1 MEQIMPYK
9 KSSGPGVAVMALILM
24 ANLSGTLHASSRQLW
39 KVGNFDETSVE
50 FKKTID
56 FSESAQEIS
65 FTVGKS
71 NPATDWCAYQP
82 GSGNVRAGRRPH
94 PFTIN
99 FDVPGTPS
107 GVYSLKTGLLVDTA
121 FLPDLQVEI
130 NGHRGLFHL
139 HPRLLY
145 GAGNA
150 SPVNSYAIIIA
161 RLPFRFIHK
170 GANKLVLTAIDDPVD
185 RIDPLA
191 GDWGNSS
198 FSYDA
203 LELDN
208 DSAEKNPAQDL
219 SAEVVPTIFYR
230 SKAGKVLEVLDLFIT
245 GIGLL
250 SKAEVTLSLGA
261 EKYVQKVQSEN
272 EFGEHHLEFEVPEF
286 QAPVKGEVVIISGAH
301 STRFPVSIS
310 PGKRWNIF
318 VVPNQHLDVGY
329 TDYQAKVAEIQSRA
343 IDETI
348 EMIRRQPDF
357 RYSPDAYWCVEQF
370 LRGRSQEQRQALL
383 EMIAQKKIFIPAQY
397 GSNLTGFASL
407 EDTIRSLYPSYQF
420 YLKNGGAFDYANIT
434 DVPSYSW
441 SYASVLAASGLK
453 YFVASGNNDG
463 RSSNPLI
470 TRLNESSPFWWVG
483 PDGGRILVWYS
494 LHYMQVNWLFGLPP
508 NIKAGRD
515 SLPRFLQAYSRPEYK
530 SDGAII
536 YGSQTENTDLF
547 PQQAALVGEWNENYA
562 FPKLRFSGFA
572 EAMRHIETQ
581 SGDSIPVL
589 RGDGGPYWEDGML
602 SNTAITAL
610 ARSNEQRVLAAEK
623 FSTISSL
630 VNPRIRPDSEVMKL
644 MWDHLRTFDE
654 HTWTADRSW
663 LDPGHTE
670 TVRQSAFKNVQA
682 TDGKLFL
689 EHLLD
694 RAMASIADYIPRPSG
709 TLVAFNPL
717 NWARSSLVEAD
728 IDRGIELVD
737 LATGESAPYQ
747 ELSAG
752 RGYRHIRFLATNV
765 PPLGYKCYA
774 LQPIKSGSG
783 AAAENDSTTLES
795 PFYRVI
801 LDPAT
806 GSVRSL
812 VDKELNRELV
822 DSSSPYRFNQFI
834 YVTGGDQPSLLT
846 HYRPNLPTASLESH
860 GAGGGH
866 LISVVKTSFGS
877 VAKME
882 SSALNT
888 PRIETEVLLYDG
900 QKRIEFI
907 NHVKKNEVY
916 TREAVYF
923 AFPFAMDHPEFRYE
937 IQNGF
942 VNPAR
947 DILKSGNFEWFSV
960 QHWVAVDQDGIS
972 AVVVPVDGHLVTL
985 GDIVRGTWPK
995 EFGSRKG
1002 TVFSYLMNNYWET
1015 NWPAGQ
1021 GGDYTFRY
1029 AVTSGRKL
1037 NPGVLSRFGWEAM
1050 SPIELNEIKAQDKAV
1065 ISPRPLDPSQ
1075 SSFLRVDPPNV
1086 IVVTWKLAED
1096 GQGTILRLVET
1107 NGTSGMVKIE
1117 TPILNFRNAWICN
1130 AMERNE
1136 RPVSVSG
1143 QSLEIPVKPFE
1154 IVTLRLEG
1162 RPAIELPK

>member
-1 MEQIMPYK
+1 MTFQK
-9 KSSGPGVAVMALILM
+9 FSSKGVMLSVLFFVAY
-24 ANLSGTLHASSRQLW
+24 LSGTLYASSQKLW
-39 KVGNFDETSVE
+39 QIGTFDESSVE
-50 FKKTID
+50 FSKAINYSD
-56 FSESAQEIS
+56 PAQDLL
-65 FTVGKS
+65 FMVGKS
-71 NPATDWCAYQP
+71 DPATDWCAYQP
-82 GSGNVRAGRRPH
+82 GSGSVRAGTRPH
-94 PFTIN
+94 PFTIK
-99 FDVPGTPS
+99 FDMPGTPS
-107 GVYSLKTGLLVDTA
+107 GVYTLKAGLLVDTA
-121 FLPDLQVEI
+121 FLPELQVSI
-130 NGHRGLFHL
+130 NGHRGRFHL
-139 HPRLLY
+139 QPRLLY
-145 GAGNA
+145 AAGNA
-150 SPVNSYAIIIA
+150 SPINSYGIVDAE
-161 RLPFRFIHK
+161 LPLRYINK
-170 GANKLVLTAIDDPVD
+170 GANQLVLTAIDDPVD
-185 RIDPLA
+185 RVDPHA

-203 LELDN
+203 LEMDN
-208 DSAEKNPAQDL
+208 DPAAKKPAKDL
-219 SAEVVPTIFYR
+219 SVEVVPTIFYK
-230 SKAGKVLEVLDLFIT
+230 SKAGKIMEILDLFIT
-245 GIGLL
+245 GADSL
-250 SKAEVTLSLGA
+250 SEAEVTLNLGN
-261 EKYVQKVQSEN
+261 EKFAKKIQSEN
-272 EFGEHHLEFEVPEF
+272 EFGEYHLEFEVPEF
-286 QAPVKGEVVIISGAH
+286 QAPLKGEVVIVSGAH
-301 STRFPVSIS
+301 SSRFPVSIS
-310 PGKRWNIF
+310 PGKKWNIF

-343 IDETI
+343 LDEAI

-383 EMIAQKKIFIPAQY
+383 DMITQKKIFVPAQY

-508 NIKAGRD
+508 NTSAGRD
-515 SLPRFLQAYSRPEYK
+515 SLPRFLQAYSRPDYK
-530 SDGAII
+530 SDGAIV
-536 YGSQTENTDLF
+536 YGSQTENTDLY
-547 PQQAALVGEWNENYA
+547 PQQAALVGEWNAKYA
-562 FPKLRFSGFA
+562 FPKLQFSGFA
-572 EAMRHIETQ
+572 EAMHHIEAQ
-581 SGDSIPVL
+581 SGDSIPIL
-589 RGDGGPYWEDGML
+589 RGDGGPYWEDGMA

-663 LDPGHTE
+663 LDPAHTE
-670 TVRQSAFKNVQA
+670 TVRQSAVKDVQA
-682 TDGKLFL
+682 TNGKLLL
-689 EHLLD
+689 EHILD

-717 NWARSSLVEAD
+717 NWTRSSLAEVD

-737 LATGESAPYQ
+737 LATGESAAYQ
-747 ELSAG
+747 ELSSG
-752 RGYRHIRFLATNV
+752 RGYRHIRFLAANV

-774 LQPIKSGSG
+774 LQRARTGVQPIT
-783 AAAENDSTTLES
+783 ENVSTTLES
-795 PFYRVI
+795 PYYRVT
-801 LDPAT
+801 LDSAT
-806 GSVRSL
+806 GGVRSIM
-812 VDKELNRELV
+812 DKELNRELV
-822 DSSSPYRFNQFI
+822 DSSSPYRFNQYV

-846 HYRPNLPTASLESH
+846 HYRPNLPLAKLETH
-860 GAGGGH
+860 GAGEGR
-866 LISVVKTSFGS
+866 LISVVKTSFGT
-877 VAKME
+877 VGKME

-888 PRIETEVLLYDG
+888 PRIETEVVLYDG
-900 QKRIEFI
+900 QKKIEFI
-907 NHVKKNEVY
+907 NRVKKTEVF

-937 IQNGF
+937 IQNGY

-947 DILKSGNFEWFSV
+947 DMLKSGNFEWFSV
-960 QHWVAVDQDGIS
+960 QHWIAVDQGDVS
-972 AVVVPVDGHLVTL
+972 AVVVPVDGHMVTL

-1037 NPGVLSRFGWEAM
+1037 NPGMLSRFGWEEM
-1050 SPIELNEIKAQDKAV
+1050 SPLELNEIKTQDKAV
-1065 ISPRPLDPSQ
+1065 SSPRPLDSSQ
-1075 SSFLRVDPPNV
+1075 CSFLRIDQPNV
-1086 IVVTWKLAED
+1086 IVVTWKISED

-1107 NGTSGMVKIE
+1107 NGSSGMIKVEI
-1117 TPILNFRNAWICN
+1117 PMLNLRSAWICN
-1130 AMERNE
+1130 AMERND
-1136 RPVSVSG
+1136 RPAPISG
-1143 QSLEIPVKPFE
+1143 HSLEVPVKPFE

-1162 RPAIELPK
+1162 RPAVELPK